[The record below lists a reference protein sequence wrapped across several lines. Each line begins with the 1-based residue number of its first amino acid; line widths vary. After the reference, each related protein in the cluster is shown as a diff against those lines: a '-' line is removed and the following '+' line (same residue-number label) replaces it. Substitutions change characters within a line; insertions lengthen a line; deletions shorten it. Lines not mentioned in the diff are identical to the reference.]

1 MPAMANVTVKAANG
15 TTDVVYSALNPSSG
29 DKVPALWRA
38 EAAGLSSNLRP
49 TLDLVSQWNGPRTA
63 RRITGTYMY
72 PYVFTNASTFEK
84 SVRAR
89 IPIIYSATVPV
100 EVPDTEIAEAISQF
114 NNLLVATLVKDCIKL
129 GFAPT

>member
-1 MPAMANVTVKAANG
+1 MPAMANITVKASNG

-29 DKVPALWRA
+29 DKVSALWRA
-38 EAAGLSSNLRP
+38 EAAGVSSNLRP
-49 TLDLVSQWNGPRTA
+49 TLDMQSQWNGPRTA
-63 RRITGTYMY
+63 RRITATYMY

-89 IPIIYSATVPV
+89 IPITYSATVPV
-100 EVPDTEIAEAISQF
+100 EIPDTEIAEAVAQF
-114 NNLLVATLVKDCIKL
+114 NNLLVSALAKDCIKL